1 MWIHGMDLTLV
12 RRGRFQALLRAS
24 DLALAAA
31 RLPERIGLFVPAIRQ
46 VGFKLS
52 NALSRAA
59 LDGWRRDRATR
70 SRG

>member
-1 MWIHGMDLTLV
+1 MWIDGKDLTFV
-12 RRGRFQALLRAS
+12 RRGRFQILLRAS

-31 RLPERIGLFVPAIRQ
+31 RLPERIGLSVPGVGQ
-46 VGFKLS
+46 VGFRLS

-59 LDGWRRDRATR
+59 LDGWRRDRAAR